1 MVPQPVMTSTSGPKP
16 IPPLNTPSP
25 SDELAS
31 LRQHFASTPFA
42 SFPLPVNTATLGG
55 HESLVDRRS
64 PLPLDNAFVQ
74 QTKDQ
79 IRVIVQS
86 IASLANSIVEPRVFA
101 DNALTK
107 VLQAMGAI
115 GAGLWQRMPDSSWRL
130 VSGVNLPQALVS
142 DTTYELK
149 HESNRDPSVAHRLIL
164 DAVAGERQPIL
175 IPPGDVLLQRDR
187 PTNPTSDLLMYAP
200 LTTNEKQSDYWLQVV
215 QSPSGGPS
223 SQRGYLRFVAQMADL
238 FGDYFRTY
246 RLRIFE
252 RDREYLTLAERTM
265 DELSTSVHVKRG
277 LAQMM
282 GSIRDHAQADH
293 AFLLLRTRRFGRWR
307 VVAASGLIDIDHRAT
322 GIEQIERIA
331 TQLNTQLADGGTLQ
345 NQAHQLST
353 NDRDPDLSSFFL
365 TFSVTHAGWTKPLRS
380 HLSAQA
386 RTKPHT
392 LPSKQ
397 DVAVLT
403 LWSGASHP
411 PSDIGQQSSLI
422 VRLGLS
428 ALQIPWWKSALRESN
443 EVASNMPSIM
453 NPTTWPRVA
462 FWAAGLILTVL
473 ILSIPVPIRLHATA
487 VLVPAEQQ
495 HIYAPWDAVVEKVF
509 VDHGQEVK
517 AGMPVLQLRSQS
529 LQAEYDSILVQQT
542 RNEQRM
548 SDIESKLLRET
559 SLTSAQRDD
568 LEGER
573 KSLAA
578 VQAVERKLVR
588 RFQSQ
593 IDAMLIVAKLDGTV
607 ATWNV
612 KSNLRD
618 RPIRTGQW
626 LMSIHQADSK
636 WMLEAVLPEHNAQE
650 LKESIAAN
658 NPDPVATMTGSP
670 EQKVHIR
677 FNQETLPRIDTVASG
692 VPIEFDSHSN
702 SVLRLRFDVDGA
714 TLPENVATAGAT
726 ARVSIPNGTGPLAW
740 ALGKDFVRR
749 AITQIRLWI

>member
-1 MVPQPVMTSTSGPKP
+1 MTSTSGAKP
-16 IPPLNTPSP
+16 ITTMHDPS
-25 SDELAS
+25 LAS
-31 LRQHFASTPFA
+31 ELGDLSQHFASASFA
-42 SFPLPVNTATLGG
+42 SFALPINAASLGKQ
-55 HESLVDRRS
+55 ESLVDRRS
-64 PLPLDNAFVQ
+64 PLPLDNALVQ

-86 IASLANSIVEPRVFA
+86 IASLANSVVEPRVFA
-101 DNALTK
+101 DNALSK

-130 VSGVNLPQALVS
+130 VSGVNLPQLLIAEMAN
-142 DTTYELK
+142 DPNQQ
-149 HESNRDPSVAHRLIL
+149 HDRDPSDSHRLIL

-175 IPPGDVLLQRDR
+175 IPPGEVLLQRDR
-187 PTNPTSDLLMYAP
+187 PSNPTSELLMYAP
-200 LTTNEKQSDYWLQVV
+200 LTTHEKRSDFWLQVV

-293 AFLLLRTRRFGRWR
+293 AFLLYRPSRFGRWR
-307 VVAASGLIDIDHRAT
+307 VVAASGLMEIDRRAT

-331 TQLNTQLADGGTLQ
+331 AHLNTQLAGGGILE
-345 NQAHQLST
+345 NQAHHVAAS
-353 NDRDPDLSSFFL
+353 DRDPDLSRFFV
-365 TFSVTHAGWTKPLRS
+365 TFSVSYTGWAKPLKS
-380 HLSAQA
+380 HLGTPANSASRSLQ
-386 RTKPHT
+386 P
-392 LPSKQ
+392 KQ

-403 LWSGASHP
+403 IWSGSANP
-411 PSDIGQQSSLI
+411 PANVGSQSSMI
-422 VRLGLS
+422 ARLGLS
-428 ALQIPWWKSALRESN
+428 ALQIPWWKSALRESS
-443 EVASNMPSIM
+443 EVSSSVRSIV

-462 FWAAGLILTVL
+462 YWAVGLILMGL

-495 HIYAPWDAVVEKVF
+495 HVYAPWDAVVEKVL

-517 AGMPVLQLRSQS
+517 AGTPVLQLRSQT
-529 LQAEYDSILVQQT
+529 LQSDYDNMLAQQA
-542 RNEQRM
+542 RNQQRM

-559 SLTSAQRDD
+559 TLTSAQRDE

-573 KSLAA
+573 KSLVS
-578 VQAVERKLVR
+578 VQAVERKLIR

-593 IDAMLIVAKLDGTV
+593 LDAMLIVAELDGTV

-612 KSNLRD
+612 KNNLTD
-618 RPIRTGQW
+618 RPVRTGQW
-626 LMSIHQADSK
+626 LMSIHQADSQ
-636 WMLEAVLPEHNAQE
+636 WMLEAVLPEYNAHE

-658 NPDPVATMTGSP
+658 NPDPTATMTGSP

-677 FNQETLPRIDTVASG
+677 FNQETLPRIDSVASG
-692 VPIEFDSHSN
+692 VPLEFDSHAN
-702 SVLRLRFDVDGA
+702 SVLRLRFDVDGS

-726 ARVSIPNGTGPLAW
+726 ARVSIPNGKGPLAW